1 MKTYRILSIAFA
13 LGLLVSCA
21 SRLDVTNPNKFT
33 VDDIEENIL
42 QSGDVSKIKL
52 ALEGMANTM
61 PVQMMVYDIK
71 LTKGYGNRWSADAT
85 HQIAHNMLVGDIVA
99 GPDAGHAGVFQNW
112 YSVAADYPYYRYNA
126 ETTGNYANYI
136 SACIKIS
143 NSIKVMQT
151 ISEENIEKATGS
163 TKVMMREYRAR
174 CLVVYALG
182 YMQLM
187 EIYTDLTKPESET
200 DKGWPIYV
208 DYAWNDPVAPKSVKE
223 TWDVI
228 ITSLQ
233 TAVTYFKESIGYT
246 IGNTEAELYD
256 IDLGVAQ
263 YLLARAALDAKRWDI
278 VVTAASDI
286 VSKYPDF
293 IKEANWGMSN
303 ATLASVSEMDGRDFK
318 NGFNSD
324 QNAFFNFKVNPETIF
339 GWEASEAVGAN
350 VTRKSAIP
358 FVLQNPLLNGN
369 MEVACQIDAD
379 LYSKIPDSDFRK
391 DRIASADVVY
401 PFYTVNKVGE
411 DTTFHV
417 GIKVPKYTNLK
428 YAATE
433 SRDGATIHDNSKWL
447 TDFPYYRS
455 SAAYLM
461 LAEAY
466 AQQGKT
472 SEAKN
477 VLDKLLA
484 ARTKAGST
492 PMKSNGTL
500 DEVKLQWRIEFWGEG
515 DWSFV
520 NAKRWGDIASYRKG
534 ANHWAKGVTPTLIWE
549 VPEEEKIGNPN
560 W

>member
-1 MKTYRILSIAFA
+1 MKTYRILSIALA

-21 SRLDVTNPNKFT
+21 DRLNVTNPNKFT
-33 VDDIEENIL
+33 VDDINKNIL
-42 QSGDVSKIKL
+42 QSGDESKIKL

-61 PVQMMVYDIK
+61 PTQMMVYDTK

-85 HQIAHNMLVGDIVA
+85 HQLAHDMLIGDIVS
-99 GPDAGHAGVFQNW
+99 GPDAAHGGVLDNW
-112 YSVAADYPYYRYNA
+112 YSVESSFPYYRYNA

-136 SACIKIS
+136 SACVKIAEA
-143 NSIKVMQT
+143 IKVMQN
-151 ISEENIEKATGS
+151 ISEESIEKATG
-163 TKVMMREYRAR
+163 TTQAMLKDYRAR

-187 EIYTDLTKPESET
+187 EIYTDLTKPESTT
-200 DKGWPIYV
+200 DQGWPIY
-208 DYAWNDPVAPKSVKE
+208 DTYAYNSPVAPKSVKE

-233 TAVTYFKESIGYT
+233 TAVTYFRGSVGYT
-246 IGNTEAELYD
+246 KGDTEAAVYD

-263 YLLARAALDAKRWDI
+263 YLLARAALDAKRWD
-278 VVTAASDI
+278 VAVAAASDI
-286 VSKYPDF
+286 VSNYPTF
-293 IKEANWGMSN
+293 ISEANWGMSN
-303 ATLASVSEMDGRDFK
+303 ATLASVAQMNGTAFV

-324 QNAFFNFKVNPETIF
+324 ENAFFNFKKNPETIF
-339 GWEASEAVGAN
+339 GWEASESVGAN

-358 FVLQNPLLNGN
+358 FVMQNPLLNGN
-369 MEVACQIDAD
+369 MQTAWQMDAD
-379 LYSKIPDSDFRK
+379 LYSKIPDNDFRK
-391 DRIASADVVY
+391 DRIVASDVVY
-401 PFYTVNKVGE
+401 PFYSVNTVGA
-411 DTTFHV
+411 DTTFHA
-417 GIKVPKYTNLK
+417 GIVVPKYTNLK

-433 SRDGATIHDNSKWL
+433 SRDGASIHDNSKWL

-472 SEAKN
+472 TEAKN
-477 VLDKLLA
+477 ALDKLLA
-484 ARTKAGST
+484 ARTKAGAAA
-492 PMKSNGTL
+492 MKSNGTL

-515 DWSFV
+515 DWSFL

-534 ANHWAKGVTPTLIWE
+534 ANHWAKNVTPTLIWE
-549 VPEEEKIGNPN
+549 VPEEEKLGNPN